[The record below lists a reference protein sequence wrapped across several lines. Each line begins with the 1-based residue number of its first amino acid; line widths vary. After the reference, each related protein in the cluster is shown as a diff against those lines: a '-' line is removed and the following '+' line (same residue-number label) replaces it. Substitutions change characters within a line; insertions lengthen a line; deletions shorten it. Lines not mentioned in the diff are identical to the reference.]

1 MTEIPGALPAVR
13 LLEVKFATAA
23 AAGTA
28 QRTVR
33 VALGRVDELFIFR
46 QPNDEFVIGI
56 WLARVFGL
64 HPKIDVPEVVR
75 LGRTTDLTG
84 PPELAVAVGWE
95 LVDEDVGRD
104 AGGVDVQACAF
115 VDVFEM
121 APGRPILASGGDAEL
136 RLGGAVC
143 AACRGDDVALTVQVV
158 ARRRLIPGPGG
169 AGGGE
174 HQRCDCKSS
183 DSPTHHSSS
192 RAHPATS

>member
-56 WLARVFGL
+56 WLTRVFSL

-84 PPELAVAVGWE
+84 PPELAVAVRRE
-95 LVDEDVGRD
+95 LVDEDIGRD
-104 AGGVDVQACAF
+104 ARGVDVQACAF

-121 APGRPILASGGDAEL
+121 APGRPILASSRDAEL
-136 RLGGAVC
+136 RLSGVVH
-143 AACRGDDVALTVQVV
+143 AARRGDDEALTVQVV
-158 ARRRLIPGPGG
+158 TRRRLIPGSSG

-174 HQRCDCKSS
+174 HQCCDCKST
-183 DSPTHHSSS
+183 DDPTHRSSS